1 MSLYIVL
8 GILVSLILMAYI
20 WLGNRQTD
28 DTIKILLT
36 VALAT
41 TGWAAWPAYLI
52 LGFAMILRKLAPQK
66 QGAE

>member
-1 MSLYIVL
+1 MGPYIVI
-8 GILVSLILMAYI
+8 GILVSLCLMAYI
-20 WLGNRQTD
+20 WLGNRQAD

-52 LGFAMILRKLAPQK
+52 LGFAMILRKLAAQK
-66 QGAE
+66 QAAE